1 VRDRLPYEVH
11 AAVFQLV
18 LQIAAEK
25 KLLRGK
31 TVAVDSTTLEA
42 NAAMKSIVRRDTG
55 EDWKEY
61 VAGLMREAGVAD
73 EAHPPTD
80 EELRRFD
87 KKRKDKRVP
96 NSEWVSPADPDS
108 RIAKMKDGTTH
119 LAYKA
124 ENVVDLDSDLVLA
137 AEVYHADQADSQ
149 TLVDSLIDAQ
159 THLTEA
165 GLEPTIEEV
174 AADKG
179 YHAAATL
186 AEADELSFRA
196 YIPEPELPTQRTW
209 TDKPAEQQRAVYNNR
224 RRMARPK
231 GRALQRT
238 RSEFVERTFAHL
250 CETGGAR
257 RTWLRG
263 IEKVRKR
270 WLVHA
275 AARNMGVIL
284 RACFGIGT
292 PRALQA
298 GCGLA
303 AALSLALFDA
313 VTDLVHRW
321 LAIRPA
327 HAIRRSSTRS
337 PSCGA
342 LAA

>member
-1 VRDRLPYEVH
+1 
-11 AAVFQLV
+11 
-18 LQIAAEK
+18 
-25 KLLRGK
+25 
-31 TVAVDSTTLEA
+31 VAVDSTTLEA

-61 VAGLMREAGVAD
+61 VVGLMREAGVAD
-73 EAHPPTD
+73 EDHPPTD
-80 EELRRFD
+80 EDVRRFD

-96 NSEWVSPADPDS
+96 NAEWVSPTDPDS

-137 AEVYHADQADSQ
+137 AEVYHADQGDSQ
-149 TLVDSLIDAQ
+149 TLVDSVIDAQ

-186 AEADELSFRA
+186 AEADELSFRT
-196 YIPEPELPTQRTW
+196 YIPEPELPTERTW

-231 GRALQRT
+231 GQALQRA
-238 RSEFVERTFAHL
+238 RSELVERTFAHL

-275 AARNMGVIL
+275 AARNLGVIL

-292 PRALQA
+292 ARTLQA

-303 AALSLALFDA
+303 AALRLALFDA
-313 VTDLVHRW
+313 LAVVLHLRR
-321 LAIRPA
+321 AIRPT
-327 HAIRRSSTRS
+327 HALRPSSIRSLPCAT
-337 PSCGA
+337 